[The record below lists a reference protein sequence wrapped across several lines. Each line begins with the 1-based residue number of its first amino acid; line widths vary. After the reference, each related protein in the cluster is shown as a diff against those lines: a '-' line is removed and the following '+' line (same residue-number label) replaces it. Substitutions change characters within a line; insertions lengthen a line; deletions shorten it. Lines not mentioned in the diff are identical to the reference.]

1 MEGAVMNEHRIHRA
15 VPHDGTEI
23 AGRVHGHGP
32 PLALIHGG
40 LGDGDTAWLFMLP
53 VLAEHFTCYLMST
66 RGRGL
71 SGKHPDQSRE
81 RHFED
86 VAAFAES
93 IGEPVGVVGH
103 SSGAVWALGGV
114 ALAPGAVRA
123 VALYEPP
130 LALDRPVAGEAAIE
144 AIARTAA
151 DGRLAEAA
159 LMLIDEAVKPTAEE
173 RALFSASEV
182 AALAGAYVTVA
193 LPELPELNR
202 PFDTVPIEKLT
213 MPVLLIQGSRTA
225 KHFKDAVRHL
235 SGRLDDCR
243 VIEVQDVAHLG
254 HVTAPNAIAQ
264 ELVRYFGQRPH
275 DSGPAAATFLRRQ
288 A

>member
-1 MEGAVMNEHRIHRA
+1 MEGAIMGEHRIHRA
-15 VPHDGTEI
+15 VSRDGTEI
-23 AGRVHGHGP
+23 AGRVQGQGP
-32 PLALIHGG
+32 PLVLIHGG
-40 LGDGDTAWLFMLP
+40 LGDGDTAWLFLLP
-53 VLAEHFTCYLMST
+53 VLADHFTCYLMST

-71 SGKHPDQSRE
+71 SGKSTDQCRE

-86 VAAFAES
+86 VAAFAQS

-114 ALAPGAVRA
+114 ALAPEAVRA

-130 LALDRPVAGEAAIE
+130 LALDRPVVSEAATE

-159 LMLIDEAVKPTAEE
+159 LMLIDDAVKPTAEE

-182 AALAGAYVTVA
+182 AELAGAYVTVA
-193 LPELPELNR
+193 LLELPELNR
-202 PFDTVPIEKLT
+202 PLDSVAVEKLT
-213 MPVLLIQGSRTA
+213 MPVMLLRGSRTA
-225 KHFKDAVRHL
+225 KHFKDAVRHV
-235 SGRLDDCR
+235 SSRLCDSR
-243 VIEVQDVAHLG
+243 VIEIQDVGHLG
-254 HVTAPNAIAQ
+254 HVTAPQAIAE
-264 ELVRYFGQRPH
+264 ELVRFFGGQPNE
-275 DSGPAAATFLRRQ
+275 SGSAAGATD